1 VVLSSANKTRK
12 AMTKVHITIPL
23 ESRIR
28 HTIFVN
34 RIDRYILGLFWSSFA
49 AGLVIFVSLFLAT
62 DVMSTV
68 IRFNSVDGSIFFNYY
83 LYYLPEII
91 HKMLPVA
98 SVVGMV
104 LAISTL
110 NKGSELI
117 ALFAAGMSLF
127 RISRWIMISL
137 AVLAIADYI
146 SSDKLLP
153 SFMRQKNF
161 VYFNDIERKP
171 SKFQTIKY
179 DKIWYRSRNTIFN
192 IKTLNSEGNLAQ
204 GLSLYFF
211 DEKWNLKQLLTADSV
226 VMEGSKWLLKNGT
239 ISVFTSES
247 SFPMND
253 KFKEKSIVMS
263 EDAKDL
269 RNTGQTAD
277 MLTHNELA
285 QYISKNKEAGLDT
298 VKYEVDYFSK
308 LSYALAGL
316 VMSLLALPFCVGQA
330 RNGGMA
336 KNVGLVLGLV
346 LFYWILYSSMQ
357 TLGNH
362 GTLPPLIAAWG
373 ANVIMSGIGGFFLLR
388 LKK

>member
-1 VVLSSANKTRK
+1 MVLSSANKTRK

-34 RIDRYILGLFWSSFA
+34 RIDRYILNLFWTSFA

-68 IRFNSVDGSIFFNYY
+68 IRFNNVDGAVFVTYY
-83 LYYLPEII
+83 SYYLPEVI

-104 LAISTL
+104 LTISTL

-117 ALFAAGMSLF
+117 ALFASGMSLF
-127 RISRWIMISL
+127 RISRWIFISL
-137 AVLAIADYI
+137 ALLALVDFV

-161 VYFNDIERKP
+161 VYYNDIEKKP

-179 DKIWYRSRNTIFN
+179 DKIWYRSKNTIFN

-211 DEKWNLKQLLTADSV
+211 DEKWNLKQLLTAESV
-226 VMEGSKWLLKNGT
+226 IMEGSKWLLKNGT
-239 ISVFTSES
+239 ISVFTSDS
-247 SFPMND
+247 SFPFND
-253 KFKEKSIVMS
+253 KFKEKSIVMT

-277 MLTHNELA
+277 MLTHKELT

-346 LFYWILYSSMQ
+346 LVYWVLYSSMQ
-357 TLGNH
+357 TMGNH

-373 ANVIMSGIGGFFLLR
+373 ANVIMTGIGSFFLLR

>member
-1 VVLSSANKTRK
+1 
-12 AMTKVHITIPL
+12 
-23 ESRIR
+23 
-28 HTIFVN
+28 VN
-34 RIDRYILGLFWSSFA
+34 RIDRYILNLFWTSFA

-68 IRFNSVDGSIFFNYY
+68 IRFNNVDGAVFVTYY
-83 LYYLPEII
+83 SYYLPEVI

-104 LAISTL
+104 LTISTL

-117 ALFAAGMSLF
+117 ALFASGMSLF
-127 RISRWIMISL
+127 RISRWIFISL
-137 AVLAIADYI
+137 ALLALVDFV

-161 VYFNDIERKP
+161 VYYNDIEKKP

-179 DKIWYRSRNTIFN
+179 DKIWYRSKNTIFN

-211 DEKWNLKQLLTADSV
+211 DEKWNLKQLLTAESV
-226 VMEGSKWLLKNGT
+226 IMEGSKWLLKNGT
-239 ISVFTSES
+239 ISVFTSDS
-247 SFPMND
+247 SFPFND
-253 KFKEKSIVMS
+253 KFKEKSIVMT

-277 MLTHNELA
+277 MLTHTELA

-346 LFYWILYSSMQ
+346 LVYWVLYSSMQ
-357 TLGNH
+357 TMGNH

-373 ANVIMSGIGGFFLLR
+373 ANVIMTGIGSFFLLR